1 MKIKC
6 LSLQSSKD
14 KWFVE
19 ALAVFEKKLK
29 PFCHFELHL
38 LKAKSGERK
47 QREFKREK
55 ESEVLLAKIKP
66 NDFVILCDERGK
78 TFTSQK
84 FSKQIVS
91 WVESGHNELV
101 FVVGGAYG
109 VSEELRKRANCVW
122 SLSEMVMNHQVA
134 QVVVL
139 EQIYR
144 AFSIWKGLP
153 YHNE

>member
-1 MKIKC
+1 MKIRC
-6 LSLQSSKD
+6 ISLQSSKD
-14 KWFVE
+14 SWFIE
-19 ALAVFEKKLK
+19 ALAIFEKKLK
-29 PFCHFELHL
+29 PFCQFDLQL
-38 LKAKSGERK
+38 YKAKSGDRK

-55 ESEVLLAKIKP
+55 ESEILLSKLKP
-66 NDFVILCDERGK
+66 TDFVIVCDERGK
-78 TFTSQK
+78 SFTSQK
-84 FSKQIVS
+84 FSNQLIS
-91 WVESGHNELV
+91 WFEAGHSELV

-109 VSEELRKRANCVW
+109 VSDPLRKRANCIW